1 MVTDGAS
8 SRADDGLFG
17 NFSGKPDP
25 VVSNT
30 ITWTTIAMCVCM
42 FTHSFLLISVF
53 PYSGFLVIH
62 LLKIQNEDD
71 AAKYAG
77 LISSAFMVGRA
88 STSVLWGYIV
98 DRYGRRYALYS
109 SLLLSAL
116 FSLLF
121 GFTKSFTG
129 AIIFRF
135 FLGCSNGIVATI
147 KTIVSDLYSNDV
159 KVESRAMNI
168 VMGMWGWGFLISP
181 VLSGILAEPATQY
194 SETDWFIDGTF
205 FGKWLREYPFV
216 LPNLLGT
223 ILCVTSTALAQCFLH
238 ETLPVYRQ
246 HSFLQDFKLLLR
258 PVHTCL
264 PAPSHRYE
272 CVSTSKSDLSD
283 HGKLDE
289 YGDNLSRNKEGA
301 KSDRP
306 RSSIRSILSQDD
318 TRACI
323 ILLWGYSFV
332 GLAIDEAFPLFCLS
346 HTAGFGSLE
355 KDIGKIMS
363 LTGLIFAVAQYFVAH
378 YSYKYCGGLSG
389 STKVGAALSAPT
401 MFLVPISLLINHNF
415 ESLIWPTYIF
425 LAIVLSIH
433 RCFSM
438 VFFSNIAVTMNRTVP
453 TANRG
458 AMNGVA
464 GLGASIS
471 KAIGPTFA
479 GFLTTYSVVWMHRY
493 ASMLIFGTLGVLGV
507 LIAMGTIAYLP
518 SNPTNEYTQVDESI
532 DDDDNSDQNGIE
544 LKEHQNARVQR
555 QNSEKS
561 FRFTVSP

>member
-1 MVTDGAS
+1 MLADGT
-8 SRADDGLFG
+8 SRKIDDGLVG
-17 NFSGKPDP
+17 NLAGRQDSIS
-25 VVSNT
+25 SNT
-30 ITWTTIAMCVCM
+30 NLWTTIAMCVCM

-62 LLKIQNEDD
+62 LLKVQNEDD

-88 STSVLWGYIV
+88 STSVMWGYVV
-98 DRYGRRYALYS
+98 DRYGRRHALYS

-121 GFTKSFTG
+121 GFTKSFAG

-147 KTIVSDLYSNDV
+147 KTIVSDLYSDDI
-159 KVESRAMNI
+159 KTESRTMNI

-181 VLSGILAEPATQY
+181 VISGILAEPIKQY
-194 SETDWFIDGTF
+194 SDTDWFTDGTMI
-205 FGKWLREYPFV
+205 GMIVREYPFV

-223 ILCVTSTALAQCFLH
+223 ILCVVSIALAQCFLH
-238 ETLPVYRQ
+238 ETLPMYRR
-246 HSFLQDFKLLLR
+246 HSFIQDLQLLLR
-258 PVHTCL
+258 PFQNCRYV
-264 PAPSHRYE
+264 PSYQYE
-272 CVSTSKSDLSD
+272 SVSTSKSDLSD
-283 HGKLDE
+283 RDETDE
-289 YGDNLSRNKEGA
+289 YGFAISISKEGA
-301 KSDRP
+301 KSDNS
-306 RSSIRSILSQDD
+306 RSSIRSILSRDD

-323 ILLWGYSFV
+323 VLLWGYSFV

-401 MFLVPISLLINHNF
+401 MFLVPVALLINRDS
-415 ESLIWPTYIF
+415 ESLIWSTYIF

-438 VFFSNIAVTMNRTVP
+438 VFFSNIAVAMNRTVP

-479 GFLTTYSVVWMHRY
+479 GFLTTYSIIWMRRY
-493 ASMLIFGTLGVLGV
+493 ASILIFGTLGVLGV
-507 LIAMGTIAYLP
+507 LIAIGTIAYLP
-518 SNPTNEYTQVDESI
+518 NNATNDYTQVEESI
-532 DDDDNSDQNGIE
+532 DDDEDDVRNGIE
-544 LKEHQNARVQR
+544 LKEHQL
-555 QNSEKS
+555 K
-561 FRFTVSP
+561 

>member
-1 MVTDGAS
+1 MVADSAS
-8 SRADDGLFG
+8 YKVDDSLVGQRPAG
-17 NFSGKPDP
+17 PEM
-25 VVSNT
+25 VSSNANLST
-30 ITWTTIAMCVCM
+30 IISMCVCM
-42 FTHSFLLISVF
+42 LTHSFLLISVF

-62 LLKIQNEDD
+62 LLKVQNEDD

-88 STSVLWGYIV
+88 STSVAWGYIV
-98 DRYGRRYALYS
+98 DRYGRRHALHS

-121 GFTKSFTG
+121 GFTKTFTG

-135 FLGCSNGIVATI
+135 LLGCSNGIVATI
-147 KTIVSDLYSNDV
+147 KTIVSDLYSSDV
-159 KVESRAMNI
+159 KVESRTMNI

-181 VLSGILAEPATQY
+181 VISGILSEPIKQY
-194 SETDWFIDGTF
+194 SATDWFADGTLA
-205 FGKWLREYPFV
+205 GTLLRQYPFL

-223 ILCVTSTALAQCFLH
+223 IFCVICTLLAQCFLH

-246 HSFLQDFKLLLR
+246 HSFAQDLRQLLG
-258 PVHTCL
+258 TFQNYCL
-264 PAPSHRYE
+264 SAPSYRYE
-272 CVSTSKSDLSD
+272 SVSTCKPDMSDHAERDENRIDLSR
-283 HGKLDE
+283 
-289 YGDNLSRNKEGA
+289 SKEGV
-301 KSDRP
+301 KSENI
-306 RSSIRSILSQDD
+306 RSSMRSILSQND

-323 ILLWGYSFV
+323 FLLWGYSFV

-346 HTAGFGSLE
+346 HTAGFGSQE

-401 MFLVPISLLINHNF
+401 MFLIPIALLINHNS
-415 ESLIWPTYIF
+415 EALIWPTYIF

-438 VFFSNIAVTMNRTVP
+438 VFFSNIAVATNRTVP

-464 GLGASIS
+464 GLGASIA

-479 GFLTTYSVVWMHRY
+479 GFLTTYSVIWIQQY
-493 ASMLIFGTLGVLGV
+493 ASILIFGALGVLGV
-507 LIAMGTIAYLP
+507 LIALGTIVYLP
-518 SNPTNEYTQVDESI
+518 SNATDYTQVAESI
-532 DDDDNSDQNGIE
+532 DDDDDDRDGIE
-544 LKEHQNARVQR
+544 LQEQQSK
-555 QNSEKS
+555 
-561 FRFTVSP
+561 

>member
-8 SRADDGLFG
+8 ARNDDRLSG
-17 NFSGKPDP
+17 NFSSRPEA
-25 VVSNT
+25 VLSHTNR
-30 ITWTTIAMCVCM
+30 WTTIAMCVCM

-98 DRYGRRYALYS
+98 DRYGRRYALFS

-121 GFTKSFTG
+121 GFTKTFTG

-147 KTIVSDLYSNDV
+147 KTTVSDLYSKDV
-159 KVESRAMNI
+159 KVESRTMNI
-168 VMGMWGWGFLISP
+168 VMGMWGWGFLVSP
-181 VLSGILAEPATQY
+181 VISGILAEPIKQY
-194 SETDWFIDGTF
+194 SDTEWFADDTF
-205 FGKWLREYPFV
+205 FGTMFREYPFV

-223 ILCVTSTALAQCFLH
+223 ILCVISTALAQCFLY
-238 ETLPVYRQ
+238 ETLPLYRQ
-246 HSFLQDFKLLLR
+246 HSIIQDLQMLLR
-258 PVHTCL
+258 PIQNCVSV
-264 PAPSHRYE
+264 PAFRYE
-272 CVSTSKSDLSD
+272 SISTSKSDLSD
-283 HGKLDE
+283 HDELDE
-289 YGDNLSRNKEGA
+289 FGDDLARSKEGV
-301 KSDRP
+301 KSDSG
-306 RSSIRSILSQDD
+306 RSSIQSILSQDD

-389 STKVGAALSAPT
+389 STKLGAALSAPT
-401 MFLVPISLLINHNF
+401 MFLIPFALLINHNS
-415 ESLIWPTYIF
+415 EPMIWPTYIF

-438 VFFSNIAVTMNRTVP
+438 VFFSNIAVAMNRTVP

-479 GFLTTYSVVWMHRY
+479 GFLTTYSVIWMQRY
-493 ASMLIFGTLGVLGV
+493 ASILIFGTLGLLGV
-507 LIAMGTIAYLP
+507 VIALGTLAYLP
-518 SNPTNEYTQVDESI
+518 SNATNDYTQVNESI
-532 DDDDNSDQNGIE
+532 DDDDDDDRNGIE
-544 LKEHQNARVQR
+544 LKQHQN
-555 QNSEKS
+555 K
-561 FRFTVSP
+561 